1 MSEIFIIKNTGKG
14 VINSLAPENVVPIK
28 SAVSSDGGVIT
39 EDSDTVAFTGNGT
52 AGNPL
57 SAESTFDLTTK
68 ADLVGGK
75 IPASQL
81 PAYVVAPTRKFSE
94 IIIEAETDGI
104 EIPITGGTYMV
115 YNFRGQTVYRYIT
128 TATNANGYPIEDSFY
143 DNLTA
148 GVLSNKITQRNQ

>member
-28 SAVSSDGGVIT
+28 SAGSSDGGVIT

-81 PAYVVAPTRKFSE
+81 PAYVVAPTPKFSE

-128 TATNANGYPIEDSFY
+128 TATNANGYPTQDAFY
-143 DNLTA
+143 STFDGTT
-148 GVLSNKITQRNQ
+148 LSGLITTRG